1 MEAVIDTNVLVSG
14 LLCADSPP
22 GEIVDL
28 VFANSITPVFDDRIL
43 YEYRHVLARPK
54 FAFPKTV
61 VEELMG
67 VLVTIG
73 LQVIA
78 THTQSKLPDEKDRC
92 FFECALLIYSKTLIT
107 GNKKHFPANRCPGIM
122 IFSPS
127 EFLDLR

>member
-92 FFECALLIYSKTLIT
+92 IFECAQVDTRQSAKKTGTEFRNQFFFRIER
-107 GNKKHFPANRCPGIM
+107 A
-122 IFSPS
+122 S
-127 EFLDLR
+127 EWGSLSDA